1 MQEVT
6 NKSIALPV
14 IQKKKHNR
22 KRWLVLIAVQ
32 VLIFVHI
39 AVWLLGEKFGWFGGK
54 TLTPIE
60 PSEGMEFV
68 RTGVINAG
76 AIFFAVAL
84 LSTLIFGRWF
94 CGWGCHIVLLQDACL
109 WILRKMHIRPKP
121 FRARWLM
128 WFPFGL
134 AVYMFIWPLFY
145 RIALAPW
152 LQPELRWPEITAQL
166 LTEDFWESFVPPL
179 LAIPFLFICGFAT
192 VYVLG
197 AKGFCTYGCPYGG
210 FFKPLDA
217 VSPMRVRVNDN
228 CRQCGKC
235 TAVCTSNVRVHEEV
249 HLYKM
254 VVDSGCMKIMDCID
268 ACPND
273 ALSIGFGKI
282 PKVKEKPLRKYDLT
296 LKSEIGVTLFFLFG
310 FFSYRGMYAVV
321 PMLMAVG
328 MSLVATW
335 LVWKGI
341 KILMTPNVS
350 FHKTQLRFHGKLRP
364 AGRVFLLVAFS
375 TFLFTVQSAAIH
387 SCNILGDMA
396 VLNNDKD
403 SAMMYYKLSGPIHDG
418 GLGFTSNPNIDLA
431 MSRIYESQSEFREAE
446 RLLWRVDSRVGADEN
461 VTMLL
466 GQMMQYHQQELN
478 IKSFYEDRLNEN
490 KHWEQVW
497 EDYVGWLKRDS
508 FYAYAIETSMES
520 VRENPD
526 AIRLNIQLVLL
537 ETEYGNVENAI
548 ALATTMTEIFQNNP
562 MSWRLLARA
571 LDKSGD
577 YIGAMKAQSKAIEI
591 QSAAN

>member
-1 MQEVT
+1 MKEVT

-210 FFKPLDA
+210 FFKPL
-217 VSPMRVRVNDN
+217 MQFL
-228 CRQCGKC
+228 QC
-235 TAVCTSNVRVHEEV
+235 E
-249 HLYKM
+249 
-254 VVDSGCMKIMDCID
+254 
-268 ACPND
+268 
-273 ALSIGFGKI
+273 FG
-282 PKVKEKPLRKYDLT
+282 
-296 LKSEIGVTLFFLFG
+296 
-310 FFSYRGMYAVV
+310 
-321 PMLMAVG
+321 
-328 MSLVATW
+328 
-335 LVWKGI
+335 
-341 KILMTPNVS
+341 
-350 FHKTQLRFHGKLRP
+350 
-364 AGRVFLLVAFS
+364 
-375 TFLFTVQSAAIH
+375 
-387 SCNILGDMA
+387 
-396 VLNNDKD
+396 
-403 SAMMYYKLSGPIHDG
+403 
-418 GLGFTSNPNIDLA
+418 
-431 MSRIYESQSEFREAE
+431 
-446 RLLWRVDSRVGADEN
+446 
-461 VTMLL
+461 
-466 GQMMQYHQQELN
+466 
-478 IKSFYEDRLNEN
+478 
-490 KHWEQVW
+490 
-497 EDYVGWLKRDS
+497 
-508 FYAYAIETSMES
+508 
-520 VRENPD
+520 
-526 AIRLNIQLVLL
+526 
-537 ETEYGNVENAI
+537 
-548 ALATTMTEIFQNNP
+548 
-562 MSWRLLARA
+562 
-571 LDKSGD
+571 
-577 YIGAMKAQSKAIEI
+577 
-591 QSAAN
+591 

>member
-84 LSTLIFGRWF
+84 LSTFLFGRWF

-134 AVYMFIWPLFY
+134 AIYMFIWPLFY

-152 LQPELRWPEITAQL
+152 LQPELRWPEITAHL
-166 LTEDFWESFVPPL
+166 LTEDFWSSFPPL
-179 LAIPFLFICGFAT
+179 LVAIPYLLICGFAT

-228 CRQCGKC
+228 CQQCGKC

-268 ACPND
+268 VCPND

-282 PKVKEKPLRKYDLT
+282 PKVKEKALRKYDLT
-296 LKSEIGVTLFFLFG
+296 F
-310 FFSYRGMYAVV
+310 
-321 PMLMAVG
+321 
-328 MSLVATW
+328 
-335 LVWKGI
+335 
-341 KILMTPNVS
+341 
-350 FHKTQLRFHGKLRP
+350 
-364 AGRVFLLVAFS
+364 
-375 TFLFTVQSAAIH
+375 
-387 SCNILGDMA
+387 
-396 VLNNDKD
+396 
-403 SAMMYYKLSGPIHDG
+403 
-418 GLGFTSNPNIDLA
+418 
-431 MSRIYESQSEFREAE
+431 
-446 RLLWRVDSRVGADEN
+446 
-461 VTMLL
+461 
-466 GQMMQYHQQELN
+466 
-478 IKSFYEDRLNEN
+478 
-490 KHWEQVW
+490 
-497 EDYVGWLKRDS
+497 
-508 FYAYAIETSMES
+508 
-520 VRENPD
+520 
-526 AIRLNIQLVLL
+526 
-537 ETEYGNVENAI
+537 
-548 ALATTMTEIFQNNP
+548 
-562 MSWRLLARA
+562 
-571 LDKSGD
+571 
-577 YIGAMKAQSKAIEI
+577 
-591 QSAAN
+591 